1 MNLILQAPGLAW
13 EAVLKN
19 TNVKLDTLTYIVML
33 LNVEKR
39 IRGRIHDSFYCYA
52 KDNNKYMIDY
62 DKSNK
67 QSS

>member
-39 IRGRIHDSFYCYA
+39 IRGRIHDSIYCYA
-52 KDNNKYMIDY
+52 KDNNKYMIDS